1 MVRTRFAPSPTG
13 QLHLGNLRVAVF
25 NHLFTRRQGGAFV
38 IRVEDTD
45 RERNVPGALEA
56 ILEDLA
62 WAGLHWD
69 EGPDREG
76 PFGPYRQSQRENRHR
91 EVARE
96 LLRAGKVYRCFC
108 SDAFLS
114 ILREEGEGGAPG
126 TGCPGACQQLDP
138 AQSERRVEEGE
149 PATLRFPMPAERIR
163 VQDAVRGEVAF
174 HGNDIGDFVILR
186 ADGRPTYN
194 FAVVVDDI
202 DMEITHVIR
211 GAGHLSNTPKQ
222 ALLFDALEAPRPVF
236 AHLPMV
242 LGEDRKKLSKR
253 EGAAGVAELRAQGYP
268 PDAVVNYLSLLGWS
282 PGDDRE
288 VLSREELE
296 SELSLERVGAS
307 DAVFDLEKLRW
318 VSAQHLAR
326 LSLDALVVAVEPF
339 LDRASFPL
347 KGEDLHRG
355 VEAIRSR
362 LHTLGEVNEHLALLY
377 PGEAVLA
384 AGVEEARGEGPEA
397 IRIVAG
403 VREALARI
411 PAWEADVLGQT
422 VRDAGKALGA
432 RGPALFHPVRLV
444 LCGTRSG
451 PDLGLV
457 LAALGRERT
466 LERLGALRLGDA
478 GLPGPAGAA
487 GEAEEGGEATHP
499 G

>member
-25 NHLFTRRQGGAFV
+25 NHLFTRHHGGTFV

-69 EGPDREG
+69 EGPDRGG
-76 PFGPYRQSQRENRHR
+76 PFGPYLQSQREERHR
-91 EVARE
+91 EAALE

-114 ILREEGEGGAPG
+114 AVREEGEGGAPG

-138 AQSERRVEEGE
+138 AESERRVGDGDA
-149 PATLRFPMPAERIR
+149 ATLRFPVPAKRIR
-163 VQDAVRGEVAF
+163 VEDAVRGEVGF
-174 HGNDIGDFVILR
+174 HGHDIGDFVILR
-186 ADGRPTYN
+186 ADGRSTYN

-222 ALLFDALEAPRPVF
+222 ALLFDALGARRPVF

-242 LGEDRKKLSKR
+242 LGDNRKKLSKR
-253 EGAAGVAELRAQGYP
+253 EGAAGVAELRAHGYP

-318 VSAQHLAR
+318 ISAQHLAR
-326 LSLDALVVAVEPF
+326 LSLDALVAAVEPF
-339 LDRASFPL
+339 LDRTKFPL
-347 KGEDLHRG
+347 EGQDLRRG
-355 VEAIRSR
+355 VEAIRTR
-362 LHTLGEVNEHLALLY
+362 LHTLGEVNEHLELLF
-377 PGEAVLA
+377 PEASALA
-384 AGVEEARGEGPEA
+384 AGVEEVRGEGLEA
-397 IRIVAG
+397 MRVVAG
-403 VREALARI
+403 VREALARL
-411 PAWEADVLGQT
+411 PTWEAEPLAQT

-432 RGPALFHPVRLV
+432 RGPALFHPVRLA
-444 LCGTRSG
+444 LCGARSG

-457 LAALGRERT
+457 LAALGRDRT
-466 LERLGALRLGDA
+466 LERLGASRLTDF
-478 GLPGPAGAA
+478 GLDGVWV
-487 GEAEEGGEATHP
+487 
-499 G
+499 

>member
-25 NHLFTRRQGGAFV
+25 NHLFTRHHGGAFV

-45 RERNVPGALEA
+45 RERNLPGALEA

-76 PFGPYRQSQRENRHR
+76 PFGPYRQSQREDRHR
-91 EVARE
+91 EVALD
-96 LLRAGKVYRCFC
+96 LLRAGRAYRCFC
-108 SDAFLS
+108 SDAFLRT
-114 ILREEGEGGAPG
+114 LREEGEGGAPG

-138 AQSERRVEEGE
+138 GESERRVGEGE
-149 PATLRFPMPAERIR
+149 RASIRFPVPAERIR
-163 VQDAVRGEVAF
+163 VDDAVRGAVEF

-202 DMEITHVIR
+202 DMAITHVIR

-222 ALLFDALEAPRPVF
+222 ALLFDALGAPRPVF

-242 LGEDRKKLSKR
+242 LGADRKKLSKR

-296 SELSLERVGAS
+296 SELSLDRVGAS
-307 DAVFDLEKLRW
+307 DAIFDLEKLRW
-318 VSAQHLAR
+318 ISAQHLAR
-326 LSLDALVVAVEPF
+326 LPLDALVTAVEPF
-339 LDRASFPL
+339 LDRTRFPL
-347 KGEDLHRG
+347 EGEALRRN
-355 VEAIRSR
+355 VEAIRTR
-362 LHTLGEVNEHLALLY
+362 LHTFGEVNEHLELLY
-377 PGEAVLA
+377 PGGPALT
-384 AGVEEARGEGPEA
+384 AGVAEVRIEGPEA
-397 IRIVAG
+397 IRIVNGVRDALAHLPAWDPG
-403 VREALARI
+403 PLGQAVREA
-411 PAWEADVLGQT
+411 
-422 VRDAGKALGA
+422 GKGLGA
-432 RGPALFHPVRLV
+432 RGPALFHPVRLA

-457 LAALGRERT
+457 LAALGREQT
-466 LERLGALRLGDA
+466 LERLGSVGPPEAGD
-478 GLPGPAGAA
+478 PGGSPPPMA
-487 GEAEEGGEATHP
+487 P
-499 G
+499 PV